1 MAIGDVYPVEDAGV
15 TDCYYVDTGMFD
27 TPEYTSVYVIDAER
41 PAVVDTGIGTDH
53 EVVLGALEELDIAP
67 ADLEVIAPTHVHLD
81 HAGGAGF
88 LAAACS
94 NATVA
99 VHEIGAPH
107 LIDPSRLVEG
117 TKRAV
122 GDAWA
127 HYADPEPVAAERVRE
142 LSDGDQLDLGDRV
155 LDVHHAPGHA
165 PHQAVF
171 HDPADAIVFTADAA
185 GIYVPTLDRVTPT
198 TPPPNFDLEQC
209 LEDVARIET
218 LDPAVLAYSHFG
230 PVAETDRLGEYA
242 TVLEDWV
249 ATVADA
255 RDRLADDEAVIEHLI
270 EADDLH
276 RAWGRERAAA
286 NVALNVRGVLHSFDR
301 QKG

>member
-1 MAIGDVYPVEDAGV
+1 MAIGDVRAVDHAAV
-15 TDCYYVDTGMFD
+15 ADCYYVDTGMFD
-27 TPEYTSVYVIDAER
+27 TPAYTSVYVIDAER
-41 PAVVDTGIGTDH
+41 PAVVDTGIGTEH
-53 EVVLGALEELDIAP
+53 EVVLAALAELDIAP
-67 ADLEVIAPTHVHLD
+67 ADLEVILPTHVHLD

-88 LAAACS
+88 LAAACP

-127 HYADPEPVAAERVRE
+127 HYADPEPIPAERIRE
-142 LSDGDQLDLGDRV
+142 LQDGDQLDLGDRV

-185 GIYVPTLDRVTPT
+185 GIYVPALDRVTPT

-209 LEDVARIET
+209 LEDIVIIET
-218 LDPAVLAYSHFG
+218 LDPAVLAFSHFG
-230 PVAETDRLGEYA
+230 PVAEPARLGEYA
-242 TVLEDWV
+242 TVLEEWV
-249 ATVADA
+249 SRVADA
-255 RDRLADDEAVIEHLI
+255 RDRFADDETVIEHLI
-270 EADDLH
+270 DQDELH

-286 NVALNVRGVLHSFDR
+286 NVELNVRGVLHYFDR
-301 QKG
+301 QEG